1 MIKVGL
7 TGNRYS
13 GKDRVTKMFEQISI
27 PVFHADVI
35 LKFILQYDLALDKE
49 IKIQLGQSIY
59 DSNGRLDPQKFNS
72 SEKFN
77 RLIDVVEPALFQAFE
92 RFQSKNTQS
101 IYCIFHSSILFERGW
116 DKKLDQ
122 TITVFA
128 PKSEKIKRV
137 QVIEPML
144 LTSTIYD
151 LMSKEIDDLDKNKAS
166 TYIIHNYSD
175 ATDITRQ
182 IDNIDQQII
191 DKYLKAEQTVTAT
204 KRIKNIYPL

>member
-49 IKIQLGQSIY
+49 IKIQLGQSVY
-59 DSNGRLDPQKFNS
+59 DTNGRLDPQKFDN

-77 RLIDVVEPALFQAFE
+77 RLIDIVEPALFQAYE
-92 RFQSKNTQS
+92 RFQLKNTQS

-128 PKSEKIKRV
+128 PKSEKVKRV
-137 QVIEPML
+137 QLVEPML